1 MYLDKGY
8 FYMLDTRISPVLPPF
23 VYLDAG
29 DWTCLM
35 MLYVTWYNRAVPLVM
50 CVCFDRSLAWIVVG
64 YLE

>member
-1 MYLDKGY
+1 
-8 FYMLDTRISPVLPPF
+8 MLDTRISPVLPPF